1 MASPLKKT
9 NIILFK
15 FKNEIRL
22 IIINFALFFVNRGT
36 PMMFRR
42 SDLPKL
48 DNNLSVHHQNQFP
61 LPPSMP
67 PAHLG
72 LGGHRGD
79 RGGERDH
86 SDPEDLR
93 VPLSSP
99 PFSSPHSHTINTFTM
114 GHLRYE
120 GVKSSSAVKT

>member
-1 MASPLKKT
+1 
-9 NIILFK
+9 
-15 FKNEIRL
+15 
-22 IIINFALFFVNRGT
+22 
-36 PMMFRR
+36 MMFRR

-99 PFSSPHSHTINTFTM
+99 PFSYRKVLFSKD
-114 GHLRYE
+114 LA
-120 GVKSSSAVKT
+120 SSSSIVFKEIIRLPLI

>member
-1 MASPLKKT
+1 
-9 NIILFK
+9 
-15 FKNEIRL
+15 
-22 IIINFALFFVNRGT
+22 
-36 PMMFRR
+36 MMFRR

-99 PFSSPHSHTINTFTM
+99 PFSSPHSPTINTVTM